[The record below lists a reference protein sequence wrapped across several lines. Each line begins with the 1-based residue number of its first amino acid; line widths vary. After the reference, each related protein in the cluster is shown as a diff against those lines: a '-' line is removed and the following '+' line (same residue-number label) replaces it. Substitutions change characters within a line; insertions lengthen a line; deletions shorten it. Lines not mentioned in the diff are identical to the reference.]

1 MKRLLVFVLAVVM
14 TFSVMGCSSPDEPA
28 EPAEPAAPDN
38 FVEDKNENNESVEK
52 EKTEN
57 GGKADSDISD
67 DFMELISTFDLA
79 SYFSELEYTYSVTD
93 AGGQKDVTEYAF
105 YVLDEKTVDGMT
117 AYQISF
123 ARSKNGTQS
132 VTECWVNEKQVLAV
146 IKDGEEMTEEFT
158 LMQTN
163 NTLNNLMAPFM
174 FTVVFE
180 EILMEPHVRTI
191 MGWTLEDEGTKAV
204 SMNGKSFTVYYY
216 ELSSKSDE
224 TAYLEVISIEGE
236 NIFLNYENTQEG
248 RHYMFNINHMT
259 SRQDSTR

>member
-1 MKRLLVFVLAVVM
+1 VKRLLVFVLAVVM
-14 TFSVMGCSSPDEPA
+14 MFSVMSCSSPGEPT
-28 EPAEPAAPDN
+28 EPDVPDDY
-38 FVEDKNENNESVEK
+38 VEGKNEDNESEEK
-52 EKTEN
+52 EEAEN
-57 GGKADSDISD
+57 GGKADGDISD

-93 AGGQKDVTEYAF
+93 ASGQEDVAEYAF
-105 YVLDEKTVDGMT
+105 YVLDEKIVDGMT

-146 IKDGEEMTEEFT
+146 IKDGEEITEEFT

-163 NTLNNLMAPFM
+163 TTLNNLMAPFM

-191 MGWTLEDEGTKAV
+191 MGWTLEDEGTKAA
-204 SMNGKSFTVYYY
+204 SMNGKSYTVYYY

-224 TAYLEVISIEGE
+224 TAYLEVVSIEGK
-236 NIFLNYENTQEG
+236 NTFLNYENTQDG
-248 RHYMFNINHMT
+248 RHFMFNIDHMT
-259 SRQDSTR
+259 SR